1 MAKITSDTLLI
12 DIFELPKS
20 EEILTK
26 HKVPCVSC
34 PMAQFELGNLTIG
47 EVCKMYGIDL
57 KRLLEDLN
65 KEF

>member
-1 MAKITSDTLLI
+1 MPKITSDTLLV
-12 DIFELPKS
+12 DIFELPNS
-20 EEILTK
+20 EEILIK

-47 EVCKMYGIDL
+47 EICKMYGIDL
-57 KRLLEDLN
+57 KGLLKDLN